1 MKKVVVLHK
10 IINDENLSQFDTFKH
25 FLQQNTD
32 VKFIPFQDNALNF
45 DEIADT
51 INNHTPDFAITLGG
65 DGTFLDGMR
74 YLYNQSIPI
83 LGINTGRLGFLTS
96 FSLNEFKR
104 FLPDILNNRFFIDD
118 RTLIELSAPGNF
130 FKDCNKALNEFTIQ
144 KTDSSSMITIHTY
157 ANNELLNTYWADG
170 LIVATPTG
178 STAYSLSCG
187 GPIVMPKSGNFIITP
202 IAPHNLNVR
211 PIVLPDDVTIKLKIE
226 SRSEHILIALDSY
239 SQIIRDNTEII
250 LQKANKKLKIIRP
263 SAYTFFSTLR
273 NKLMWGVDKRN

>member
-10 IINDENLSQFDTFKH
+10 IIQDENLSQFDTFKD

-45 DEIADT
+45 NEIADT
-51 INNHTPDFAITLGG
+51 IQQHTPDFAITLGG

-74 YLYNQSIPI
+74 YLYNQRIPV

-104 FLPDILNNRFFIDD
+104 LLPDILNNRFFFDN
-118 RTLIELSAPGNF
+118 RTLIELTAPDNF

-157 ANNELLNTYWADG
+157 VNDELLNTYWADG

-250 LQKANKKLKIIRP
+250 LQKATKKLKIIRP
-263 SAYTFFSTLR
+263 EAYTFFSTLR

>member
-1 MKKVVVLHK
+1 VKKIIVLHK
-10 IINDENLSQFDTFKH
+10 AIQDKNLDQFTRFKH
-25 FLQQNTD
+25 FLQEKAEVQ
-32 VKFIPFQDNALNF
+32 FIPFQNHALNF
-45 DEIADT
+45 NEIAT
-51 INNHTPDFAITLGG
+51 AIQQHAPDFAITLGG

-74 YLYNQSIPI
+74 YLYSQSIPI

-96 FSLNEFKR
+96 FSLTESEQL
-104 FLPDILNNRFFIDD
+104 LPGILQNDFFIEE
-118 RTLIELSAPGNF
+118 RTLIELTAPVNF

-157 ANNELLNTYWADG
+157 VNDELLNTYWADG

-187 GPIVMPKSGNFIITP
+187 GPIVMPESGNFIITP

-211 PIVLPDDVTIKLKIE
+211 PIVIPDEVTIKLKIE

-239 SQIIRDNTEII
+239 SQIVSDTTEII
-250 LQKANKKLKIIRP
+250 LQKAPGKLQIIRP
-263 SAYTFFSTLR
+263 SSYTFFTTLR